1 MPQPLSLA
9 TGALVATALALS
21 SAALAEISIVQTTAA
36 APTYTTQ
43 LTFDEPGAPTGQL
56 PPNTWVP
63 DYGLTIEGGAG
74 NPFVGDLSGIFGPW
88 AGTGNAITA
97 NFGLFLTFDTAL
109 TEMSFQAW
117 DDSGPPTPFGGGLA
131 VALFNDGQKVGFQFF
146 TPAFGGVG
154 KTWFNI
160 TTSGASVFD
169 EVRVLGFASIGSN
182 TIMDNLSWNA
192 VPTPGGIAVLLM
204 GLAGRSRRRS

>member
-1 MPQPLSLA
+1 
-9 TGALVATALALS
+9 
-21 SAALAEISIVQTTAA
+21 
-36 APTYTTQ
+36 
-43 LTFDEPGAPTGQL
+43 
-56 PPNTWVP
+56 
-63 DYGLTIEGGAG
+63 
-74 NPFVGDLSGIFGPW
+74 
-88 AGTGNAITA
+88 
-97 NFGLFLTFDTAL
+97 
-109 TEMSFQAW
+109 MSFQAW